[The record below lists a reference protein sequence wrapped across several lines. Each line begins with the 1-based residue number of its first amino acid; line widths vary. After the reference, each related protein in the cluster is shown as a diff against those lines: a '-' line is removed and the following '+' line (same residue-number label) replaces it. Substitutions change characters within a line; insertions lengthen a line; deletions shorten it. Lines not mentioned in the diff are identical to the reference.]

1 MPEKRAQ
8 IILEVA
14 QVIGNQ
20 LEMSELLGSLNEALT
35 PIIHFDAIAI
45 VMLKGETVTSHWA
58 HVKGVSHQPGESV
71 ESFVNRYASSIKVDP
86 PPMQL
91 PVSDHPIS

>member
-8 IILEVA
+8 IILDVA

-35 PIIHFDAIAI
+35 PIIHFDAIGI
-45 VMLKGETVTSHWA
+45 VILKGET
-58 HVKGVSHQPGESV
+58 
-71 ESFVNRYASSIKVDP
+71 
-86 PPMQL
+86 
-91 PVSDHPIS
+91 